1 MPVTIPVTS
10 VTCLP
15 AYGDIRVLPWM
26 SWTRTDSACA
36 GVVRTIV
43 DAAEHAAA
51 TVSAARR
58 ADDLLGNGIPS
69 GDVTGRR
76 DEGGA
81 RTVCRY
87 LWGGRCDA
95 RRGLRTGHVVG
106 QAR

>member
-1 MPVTIPVTS
+1 M
-10 VTCLP
+10 
-15 AYGDIRVLPWM
+15 
-26 SWTRTDSACA
+26 RTESACA

-43 DAAEHAAA
+43 DAAEHTAA

-58 ADDLLGNGIPS
+58 ADDLLGNGVPS

-81 RTVCRY
+81 WTVCRY

-95 RRGLRTGHVVG
+95 RSGRWTGG
-106 QAR
+106 SGGATR